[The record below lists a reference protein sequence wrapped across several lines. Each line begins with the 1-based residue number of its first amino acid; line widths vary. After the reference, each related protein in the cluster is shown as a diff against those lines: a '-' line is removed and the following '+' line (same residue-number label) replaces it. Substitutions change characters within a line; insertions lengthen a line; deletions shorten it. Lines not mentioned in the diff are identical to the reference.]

1 LLRTAT
7 AAAIAATADDDDC
20 ATLPPLLPTTTT
32 TTAPVPRS
40 ASKLLGEIN
49 AEMTA
54 EAKLKFPSFK
64 AGDAIEV
71 KYMQNK
77 TTKKVQLVRGV
88 VLGKSNKGLGTNFK
102 MRNIIGGIPVEWQ
115 YALYSPLL
123 KGIRVLQEDFI
134 HKGKKRTRRSKIYY
148 LRDRPDSW
156 STVTADFAKAMTLKH
171 NSAAAKAAAAA
182 KKAKTVTA

>member
-1 LLRTAT
+1 MHSAVQASMERSFG
-7 AAAIAATADDDDC
+7 AIADLVRLHALHTPDHAALAD
-20 ATLPPLLPTTTT
+20 ASRTLDYRALDALMDRI
-32 TTAPVPRS
+32 A
-40 ASKLLGEIN
+40 ASLQRDGL
-49 AEMTA
+49 
-54 EAKLKFPSFK
+54 K

-156 STVTADFAKAMTLKH
+156 STVTADFAKAMTLKN

-182 KKAKTVTA
+182 KKAKTAAA